1 MKQLTDEHIM
11 QRVTEGNVALLH
23 VLFERYHKQIY
34 NFLYKMSGDQLLSE
48 DLTQE
53 VFYRLI
59 KYKSSYNFDKK
70 FVSWI
75 YTIARNNL
83 NTYYQ
88 RQKENYVAL
97 EGVEHKLFESQ
108 QSENEEYSHLMNVL
122 NKMEASDRELLI
134 LNRFQEIKYAEL
146 AEIVGSTPGAV
157 KTKVCRAL
165 KKLKTLYLEK
175 V

>member
-1 MKQLTDEHIM
+1 MTDEHIM
-11 QRVTEGNVALLH
+11 QKVAEGNVAMLQI
-23 VLFERYHKQIY
+23 LFERYHKQIY
-34 NFLYKMSGDQLLSE
+34 IFLYKMSGDKMLSE

-70 FVSWI
+70 FVTWI

-83 NTYYQ
+83 NTHYQ
-88 RQKENYVAL
+88 RQKENHLAL
-97 EGVEHKLFESQ
+97 EGFEHKLVEPQASK
-108 QSENEEYSHLMNVL
+108 NEEYSHLMNVL
-122 NKMEASDRELLI
+122 NRMEASDRELLI
-134 LNRFQEIKYAEL
+134 LNRFQEIKYAEM
-146 AEIVGSTPGAV
+146 AEILGSTTGAV

-165 KKLKTLYLEK
+165 KKLKTLYLQK